1 MRLFSQQV
9 ADHALNTQETPDII
23 ITSCYKDVR
32 SLKYPE

>member
-23 ITSCYKDVR
+23 VTSCYKGMH